1 MLNFPHEL
9 QTIRLTSIALHTT
22 LTHVPTKEDR
32 LPWTLSLQW
41 AFNINTIK
49 GIPTLSTT
57 LRSTSLCR
65 FELFTASNNHRC
77 DNKKNNNNSS
87 HKQHTHQHSHSHS
100 LCLMNNS
107 HSCVPHWSDI
117 SKCWML
123 AAKETSLIA
132 SIVSH
137 GNTSYPR
144 QKPPNSQT
152 TFG

>member
-22 LTHVPTKEDR
+22 KEDR
-32 LPWTLSLQW
+32 LPWSLSLQW

-65 FELFTASNNHRC
+65 FELFTASNDHRC
-77 DNKKNNNNSS
+77 DNKKTTTTTATSS
-87 HKQHTHQHSHSHS
+87 THTSTHTLS

-132 SIVSH
+132 SIVSQ

>member
-32 LPWTLSLQW
+32 LPWTLYLQW

-65 FELFTASNNHRC
+65 FELFTASNDHRC
-77 DNKKNNNNSS
+77 DNNKK
-87 HKQHTHQHSHSHS
+87 QQQQQPQAAHTPALTLS

-144 QKPPNSQT
+144 QKPPNSQP